1 MSTYQSMLN
10 EVICIVHPY
19 ALDDMLI
26 GVTTYVINSYLR
38 SHLEIIKG
46 AVDYN
51 ATIFLISDIISR
63 HFGIRLCAT
72 EFITMAEDREK
83 LYHIFA
89 AWRSMLLA
97 EIDVQNQ
104 NSTDCLA
111 HKV

>member
-1 MSTYQSMLN
+1 MTTYQSLLN
-10 EVICIVHPY
+10 EIISIVHPY

-26 GVTTYVINSYLR
+26 TLTTDVINRYLR
-38 SHLEIIKG
+38 SHLENIKG
-46 AVDYN
+46 AVDYH
-51 ATIFLISDIISR
+51 ATIILISSVISR

-89 AWRSMLLA
+89 TWRSMLLA
-97 EIDVQNQ
+97 ETDVQNQ